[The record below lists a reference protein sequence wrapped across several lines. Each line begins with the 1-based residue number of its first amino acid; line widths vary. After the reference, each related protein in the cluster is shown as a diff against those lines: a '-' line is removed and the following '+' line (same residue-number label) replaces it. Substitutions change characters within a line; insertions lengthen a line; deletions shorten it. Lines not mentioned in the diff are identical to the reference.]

1 MAHSHNHYILY
12 RLSRAKRN
20 TKCCKDVVKTDFLL
34 ANPYVAR
41 FLNSVTIEWE

>member
-1 MAHSHNHYILY
+1 
-12 RLSRAKRN
+12 
-20 TKCCKDVVKTDFLL
+20 VFL